1 MSLPDL
7 PTSQN
12 TYQAALFASEY
23 ANSIRNHPR
32 MDQIRLNRIKATGM
46 QAPDWFIRMVDIEID
61 NILYRL
67 DRLAHWGADS
77 DPRCYAEDTEQFIS
91 VTRDML
97 LNFIKPERMYF
108 KGINRAKGWLAETE
122 IAPVKVD
129 TLNENNSVG

>member
-12 TYQAALFASEY
+12 KYQAVLFAREY

-32 MDQIRLNRIKATGM
+32 MGQIRLNRIKADGM
-46 QAPDWFIRMVDIEID
+46 QVPDWFIRMVDIEID

-77 DPRCYAEDTEQFIS
+77 DPRCYAEDTGQFIR

-97 LNFIKPERMYF
+97 MNFIKPERMYF
-108 KGINRAKGWLAETE
+108 NGIRRTEEWLAETE
-122 IAPVKVD
+122 RAPVKVD
-129 TLNENNSVG
+129 AQKENKSIN

>member
-7 PTSQN
+7 PTPQN
-12 TYQAALFASEY
+12 IYQAALFAREY

-32 MDQIRLNRIKATGM
+32 MNQIRLKRIIATGM

-67 DRLAHWGADS
+67 DRLAHWGDNS
-77 DPRCYAEDTEQFIS
+77 DPLRYAKDTEQFIL

-97 LNFIKPERMYF
+97 MNFIKPERMYF
-108 KGINRAKGWLAETE
+108 NGIRRTEEWLTETE
-122 IAPVKVD
+122 RESVKVD
-129 TLNENNSVG
+129 TLKENNSVA

>member
-12 TYQAALFASEY
+12 KYQAVLFAREY

-32 MDQIRLNRIKATGM
+32 MGQIRLNRIKAAGM

-67 DRLAHWGADS
+67 DYLAHWSDDS
-77 DPRCYAEDTEQFIS
+77 DPLCYAKDTEQFIC
-91 VTRDML
+91 VTQDML

-108 KGINRAKGWLAETE
+108 KGIKRAEEWIAETE
-122 IAPVKVD
+122 RGSVKVD
-129 TLNENNSVG
+129 TQKENKSIN